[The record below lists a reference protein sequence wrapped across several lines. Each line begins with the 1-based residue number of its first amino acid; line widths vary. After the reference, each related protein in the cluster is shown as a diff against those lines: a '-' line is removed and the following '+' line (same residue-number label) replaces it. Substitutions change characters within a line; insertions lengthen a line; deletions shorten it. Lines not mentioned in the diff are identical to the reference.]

1 MLQGELKAAKPEL
14 NIEILGVNRL
24 DESQN
29 NHLATA
35 MRILPWLQDTAQES
49 VWTDWEVVYRDVRIL
64 DAQNR
69 TRSVFNLTS
78 HDLSLPSNY
87 ATLKQLFLDAAR
99 VVDSDGDRLPD
110 DWEQLNFGT
119 LAPGVA
125 DDPDGDGRDNFTEFA
140 FGTNPTDAGSFL
152 STRASITFN
161 GTDDYLT
168 MSFRRPA
175 GSILDY
181 VIEASSDMSVW
192 TQDPLELGVGRNP
205 SRYFDGTGTIEVLC
219 SLGKATS
226 VRQSGFI
233 RVRALPKPQQ

>member
-1 MLQGELKAAKPEL
+1 MLQGELKAARPEF

-29 NHLATA
+29 NPLATA
-35 MRILPWLQDTAQES
+35 GRTLPWLQDTAQET

-69 TRSVFNLTS
+69 VRSVFNLTS
-78 HDLSLPSNY
+78 HDLSVATNY
-87 ATLKQLFLDAAR
+87 ATLKQMFLDAAR
-99 VVDSDGDRLPD
+99 MVDSDGDRLPD

-119 LAPGVA
+119 LEQGMAG
-125 DDPDGDGRDNFTEFA
+125 DPDGDKRDNFTEFA
-140 FGTNPTDAGSFL
+140 FGTSPTDAGSFF
-152 STRASITFN
+152 SARARITFK
-161 GTDDYLT
+161 GTDDHLT

-181 VIEASSDMSVW
+181 VIEASQDMSVW
-192 TQDPLELGVGRNP
+192 TQDPLEVGVDGNP
-205 SRYFDGTGTIEVLC
+205 SRHFDGTGTIEVQC

-233 RVRALPKPQQ
+233 RVRAVPKPQQ